1 MESWVMFKSCDYSW
15 VSWVTPY
22 LVWISVHRLG
32 GEIIIVPALLIVFNL
47 VQLKLQT
54 ECTSTDFL
62 LIGWL
67 TQPGGLSSRWVGL
80 LCLRGFMSCVHT
92 WNYIVTIIATG
103 SERNFSQHLGEWLER
118 LPTRVT
124 NNIDWLCSKY
134 IKIGNQILEYLQVTS
149 HQLQTE
155 VCTCNFVNWKC
166 ELCCSLLYSVFF
178 FSYFH
183 CLTDISP
190 ISPNNWL
197 LPQHRLQHKL
207 QKDKND
213 KQSVYRTLA

>member
-67 TQPGGLSSRWVGL
+67 TQLGGLSSRWVGL

-178 FSYFH
+178 F
-183 CLTDISP
+183 LIS
-190 ISPNNWL
+190 I
-197 LPQHRLQHKL
+197 
-207 QKDKND
+207 
-213 KQSVYRTLA
+213 A

>member
-92 WNYIVTIIATG
+92 WNYIVTTIATG